1 MNRDLYRLWMSANN
15 IGPENEFQ
23 FTARDM
29 RILEILR
36 EAGGPV
42 GTFRISVIGGYTES
56 QVRAAVLK
64 LSYTP
69 WIYEDDEGKLYYNTG
84 AEYEK
89 LPA

>member
-1 MNRDLYRLWMSANN
+1 MTDLYRLWMSANT

-23 FTARDM
+23 FTAKDFRVLD
-29 RILEILR
+29 ILR
-36 EAGGPV
+36 EAGGAV
-42 GTFRISVIGGYTES
+42 GTYRIAVIGGYTES

-69 WIYEDDEGKLYYNTG
+69 WIYKDDEGKLYYNVE

-89 LPA
+89 LLA